1 MGTPDQIQHQ
11 IHQVTVFVSVEFR
24 AFTGQRSLPVEHL
37 NVKRILIV
45 LIVQAEQR

>member
-1 MGTPDQIQHQ
+1 MTARSCEAAEGRER
-11 IHQVTVFVSVEFR
+11 VFHEFFFESHR
-24 AFTGQRSLPVEHL
+24 ARIPGSGLENP